1 MKLFLFAMF
10 WLVLLAIDPTGL
22 VAALTYLLIL
32 SAIALSITKVA
43 LALLSAFSKMI

>member
-22 VAALTYLLIL
+22 VAAISYL
-32 SAIALSITKVA
+32 SFFVAIGLVATK
-43 LALLSAFSKMI
+43 LAVLLLSAFS